1 MPGELTQAEFYH
13 YYTASQRRVELWVQ
27 ETNKTLSIQGQET
40 QLPEKDILP
49 FLPSPQLTQT
59 QLPLPIQL
67 LPTTPS
73 NLKEQESPDQDVAGK
88 PPRLSG
94 RSKDHDI
101 TRTPSKHRAHD
112 PSRSRSRPSSGSKLK
127 IARGHDK
134 PTTKASRTSTRPR
147 SAGRH
152 SSEDTSSGLAAYIPY
167 GVLPLLFAVTGAST
181 LSIVAGVILLSGFV
195 YVEQLHENP
204 VSWCT
209 CLTLSFRFLRLMLFR
224 CKNRNRKIK
233 LHRAPASYY
242 DHYDSFIG
250 RVLILSAFPHRRK
263 HHYIPSTIYQ

>member
-40 QLPEKDILP
+40 QLPEKDILS
-49 FLPSPQLTQT
+49 FLPSPQQTQT
-59 QLPLPIQL
+59 QLPPQIQPLP
-67 LPTTPS
+67 TPS

-88 PPRLSG
+88 PSRLSS
-94 RSKDHDI
+94 RSKGHDI
-101 TRTPSKHRAHD
+101 TRTSSKHRAHD
-112 PSRSRSRPSSGSKLK
+112 PSRSRSRPSSGSKK

-134 PTTKASRTSTRPR
+134 PTTKASRTTSTRPR
-147 SAGRH
+147 SPGRH
-152 SSEDTSSGLAAYIPY
+152 SSEDTSGLAAYIPY
-167 GVLPLLFAVTGAST
+167 GILPLLFAVTGAST

-209 CLTLSFRFLRLMLFR
+209 CLLFRWLSPFLMLDA
-224 CKNRNRKIK
+224 
-233 LHRAPASYY
+233 L
-242 DHYDSFIG
+242 
-250 RVLILSAFPHRRK
+250 
-263 HHYIPSTIYQ
+263 

>member
-40 QLPEKDILP
+40 QLPEKDILS
-49 FLPSPQLTQT
+49 FLPSPQQTQT
-59 QLPLPIQL
+59 QLPPPIQPLPI
-67 LPTTPS
+67 PPS
-73 NLKEQESPDQDVAGK
+73 NLKEPESPDQDVAGK
-88 PPRLSG
+88 PPRLSS
-94 RSKDHDI
+94 RSKGHDI

-112 PSRSRSRPSSGSKLK
+112 PSRSRSRPSSGSKK

-147 SAGRH
+147 STGRH
-152 SSEDTSSGLAAYIPY
+152 SSEDTFGLAAYIPY

-209 CLTLSFRFLRLMLFR
+209 RLTLSLV
-224 CKNRNRKIK
+224 
-233 LHRAPASYY
+233 
-242 DHYDSFIG
+242 
-250 RVLILSAFPHRRK
+250 VLTLDAL
-263 HHYIPSTIYQ
+263 